1 MDDFKSFLNE
11 NKEKLKIESAIDRHL
26 NDYSSD
32 FSKGKKLR
40 PMRRK
45 NYRRDEH
52 KGKIKVLTNN
62 REYDF
67 MKYYFLVKTWASVR
81 YGLKFE
87 EIEFL
92 MYFYSETHFSN
103 KDFDIY
109 AKAILNKGKNIS
121 RFVDMGFIEMLP
133 GQESVVKRTN
143 RCYRLTHKCKHIIAS
158 IYKKMVLE
166 ESIEENPMNNPLFLN
181 HSTSYKDK
189 RVRAL
194 IKDMNE
200 RRDRLIKGDTLNYL
214 PDDINRKEG

>member
-92 MYFYSETHFSN
+92 MYFYL
-103 KDFDIY
+103 
-109 AKAILNKGKNIS
+109 ILQEVGFYVKFMLIGKI
-121 RFVDMGFIEMLP
+121 L
-133 GQESVVKRTN
+133 
-143 RCYRLTHKCKHIIAS
+143 L
-158 IYKKMVLE
+158 
-166 ESIEENPMNNPLFLN
+166 LFF
-181 HSTSYKDK
+181 K
-189 RVRAL
+189 RVVAHNSYFKRF
-194 IKDMNE
+194 IVH
-200 RRDRLIKGDTLNYL
+200 
-214 PDDINRKEG
+214 